1 MSARGSISSVWS
13 RSSLIS
19 MRLRKLRTTARR
31 LTVMDYPPLAAAAAA
46 HLQRALFFSPAP
58 WDLARVGAALRA
70 PSQPF
75 SLPPAD
81 LCCASPI
88 AMTMAFLLLLAQ
100 SLSGRR
106 G

>member
-1 MSARGSISSVWS
+1 
-13 RSSLIS
+13 
-19 MRLRKLRTTARR
+19 
-31 LTVMDYPPLAAAAAA
+31 MDYPPLAAAAAA

-70 PSQPF
+70 PSQPPWA
-75 SLPPAD
+75 LPPAD

>member
-1 MSARGSISSVWS
+1 MTACVKRVMSVKLCGVALGSSA
-13 RSSLIS
+13 
-19 MRLRKLRTTARR
+19 T
-31 LTVMDYPPLAAAAAA
+31 
-46 HLQRALFFSPAP
+46 P